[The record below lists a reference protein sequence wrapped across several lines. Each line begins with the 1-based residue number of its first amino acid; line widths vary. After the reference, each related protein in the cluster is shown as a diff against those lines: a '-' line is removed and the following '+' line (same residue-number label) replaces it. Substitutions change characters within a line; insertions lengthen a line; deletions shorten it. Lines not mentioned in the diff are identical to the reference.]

1 MEFPVKTGAP
11 ARQRTECAI
20 LPVFDDRTL
29 SGATKDFDRA
39 ARGAIAKLVRAGD
52 APSRLGSVT
61 LVHRTQGTAAA
72 RWLLVGCGKR
82 TDFTAKRFTTALAAA
97 IHALR
102 SGGSK
107 EATSYLGYD
116 TGLAFR

>member
-1 MEFPVKTGAP
+1 MDFPVKTGAP

-29 SGATKDFDRA
+29 SAATKDFDRA
-39 ARGAIAKLVRAGD
+39 TRGAITKLVRSGD

-82 TDFTAKRFTTALAAA
+82 TDFTAKRFTTALGAA

-102 SGGSK
+102 SRCTIS
-107 EATSYLGYD
+107 
-116 TGLAFR
+116 